1 MVVRELGL
9 HKIVDVPLTLHVSV
23 RKTCGGTGRT
33 YNVRQASLATKDI
46 VLDCVK
52 EPYGGGLLLLGFE
65 LVRGVD
71 LRDALEECGAGRPWL
86 ERPVV
91 SRLYS
96 LDGNIL
102 VPSKR
107 CSDDG
112 LVSENDGI
120 ARGGREK
127 TLKKRDGRVEDRIA
141 FPASFGADFDLHG
154 VDNVGVKSGDVR
166 RGRGG

>member
-1 MVVRELGL
+1 MS
-9 HKIVDVPLTLHVSV
+9 KNLTVAVSF
-23 RKTCGGTGRT
+23 
-33 YNVRQASLATKDI
+33 SLALNSSEAWICATRLRNAGQD
-46 VLDCVK
+46 VH
-52 EPYGGGLLLLGFE
+52 GS
-65 LVRGVD
+65 RD
-71 LRDALEECGAGRPWL
+71 LSFPGST
-86 ERPVV
+86 V
-91 SRLYS
+91 STGTL
-96 LDGNIL
+96 L

-166 RGRGG
+166 RGRGVEIGRPEIRTELVDWTAPKGVRCVEEDE